1 MKNFFEQNYKKWW
14 FWALLP
20 LIIIGAVLY
29 FMPQILVG
37 RIKEDIERAKK
48 FEEMAE
54 KERKEIEKKK
64 QEANNKATS
73 YEAKAEVY
81 EEMQKE
87 LEKNRKNDIDSKGD
101 WHNDEDFTD
110 ALREGLD
117 D

>member
-1 MKNFFEQNYKKWW
+1 MIEFFEQNYKKWW
-14 FWALLP
+14 FWVLLP

-37 RIKEDIERAKK
+37 RIKDDIEK
-48 FEEMAE
+48 AE
-54 KERKEIEKKK
+54 KFDEMIKKDREEIEKKK
-64 QEANNKATS
+64 QEANDKATS

-87 LEKNRKNDIDSKGD
+87 LEKNRKNDVDNNGD
-101 WHNDEDFTD
+101 WHTDENFTES
-110 ALREGLD
+110 LKEGID